1 GKIVSIKN
9 LRTYDD
15 NGLIEGRSVGNFK
28 VGDQI
33 ELREGERVFTG
44 LMEYTGTDPHRETGM
59 GTMYEPGVL
68 SFREAGEIK
77 GLGGVATSDY

>member
-1 GKIVSIKN
+1 VIKAFADGRGLSVGELVVDDNGKIIAIKN
-9 LRTYDD
+9 LRMYDD

-44 LMEYTGTDPHRETGM
+44 LMEYTGTNGNYDVGDHR
-59 GTMYEPGVL
+59 
-68 SFREAGEIK
+68 
-77 GLGGVATSDY
+77 